1 VDAWDPVLD
10 RLDETARRHERPVLL
25 TEVGYFSQIGTTHH
39 PWDYTRREPVSL
51 SSQWDAYVALYMA
64 LQARTNVGGVF
75 VWNWF
80 GDGGAMDNGYT
91 PRNKPAEQLLR
102 WWFGAHEAQ

>member
-1 VDAWDPVLD
+1 
-10 RLDETARRHERPVLL
+10 
-25 TEVGYFSQIGTTHH
+25 
-39 PWDYTRREPVSL
+39 
-51 SSQWDAYVALYMA
+51 MA